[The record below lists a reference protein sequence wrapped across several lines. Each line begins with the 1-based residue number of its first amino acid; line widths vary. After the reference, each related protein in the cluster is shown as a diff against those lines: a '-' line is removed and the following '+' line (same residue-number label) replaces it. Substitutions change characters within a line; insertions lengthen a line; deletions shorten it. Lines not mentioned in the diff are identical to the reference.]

1 MKPIRAPRTA
11 DLVASWLRDQ
21 IFEGKIKPGELLPSE
36 RKLADI
42 FKINRHT
49 LRSALAHLEAE
60 GLVRARQGE
69 GVRVL
74 DYRKT
79 GGLEMVASLPK
90 KHQDDMLAQVLE
102 LRRAVAV
109 EAIALA
115 CARATTEQIDEMLVL
130 AALQEDE
137 TNTIDFMK
145 RDLKFARLV
154 LRAADNLPME
164 LLFNS
169 VDRFYRARPD
179 IARQRFDNLE
189 ETRPTY
195 SMTVELIRG
204 RDPAVARNVVRAA
217 LEYVDAKALEKQVR
231 RKKRKSVSERERTQT
246 KSSPLTDR

>member
-1 MKPIRAPRTA
+1 MKAIRAPRTA

-21 IFEGKIKPGELLPSE
+21 IFEGKIKAGELLPSE
-36 RKLADI
+36 RKLAEI

-74 DYRKT
+74 DYRKS
-79 GGLEMVASLPK
+79 GGLEMIANLPK
-90 KHQDDMLAQVLE
+90 EHQNDILAQILE
-102 LRRAVAV
+102 LRRAVAI

-115 CARATTEQIDEMLVL
+115 CLRATTEQIDEMLVL

-137 TNTIDFMK
+137 TDTIDYMK
-145 RDLKFARLV
+145 RDLEFARLV

-179 IARQRFDNLE
+179 IARHRFDNLE
-189 ETRPTY
+189 ETRGTY
-195 SMTVELIRG
+195 NLVVELISR
-204 RDPAVARNVVRAA
+204 RDPAVARDVVKAA
-217 LEYVDAKALEKQVR
+217 LEYVDAKTLEKR
-231 RKKRKSVSERERTQT
+231 GLRKKRRRNSARERTQT
-246 KSSPLTDR
+246 ESSPLAIS

>member
-21 IFEGKIKPGELLPSE
+21 IFEGKIKPGELLPAE
-36 RKLADI
+36 RKLADL

-79 GGLEMVASLPK
+79 GGMEMVASLPK
-90 KHQDDMLAQVLE
+90 KHQDDMLGQILE
-102 LRRAVAV
+102 LRRAVAI

-115 CARATTEQIDEMLVL
+115 CTRATTEQIDEMLVL

-137 TNTIDFMK
+137 TNTIDYMK

-189 ETRPTY
+189 ETRATY
-195 SMTVELIRG
+195 GMTVELIRG

-217 LEYVDAKALEKQVR
+217 LEYVDAKALEKKVR

-246 KSSPLTDR
+246 KSSPLANR